1 MPRALQGFKVVD
13 LSQGMAGAVSGM
25 MLADHGASVIK
36 VEPPGGDLTRQYQG
50 NVVWDRGKQ
59 SITLDLEQEQG
70 REALLKILQD
80 ADVLLESGTPGEL
93 DRLGLGYEQIKE
105 RFPQL
110 VYCSIS
116 PYGNGPD
123 KDRPGHTALVEAR
136 TGQTA
141 EQLGY
146 RQGPIYLGW
155 QLANWGAVFLATIG
169 ILTAVFA
176 RTRIGR
182 GQHVETS
189 LYDGVVGQATLR
201 WLSGEGLPPRQVQR
215 PSTPGTFAPGPM
227 RRHVGGLHQCGD
239 GEWMMVHTMA
249 RGAFS
254 RLMPLIGMADLAKDW
269 DDPQEHSEILPPEQA
284 QRIRENLPAIWKTKP
299 RDEWLRLMGEKQ
311 IPCLAANPP
320 GRSFDDEHTNAIE
333 MVVEVDDPD
342 FGKTRQVGIAQ
353 KFRRTPGGVTGP
365 APKSGEHTDDI
376 LSKSGYSDEQIK
388 ELRSQ
393 GVI

>member
-36 VEPPGGDLTRQYQG
+36 VEPPGGDPTRQYQG
-50 NVVWDRGKQ
+50 NIVWDRGKQ

-116 PYGNGPD
+116 PYGDGPD
-123 KDRPGHTALVEAR
+123 KDRPGYSALVEAR
-136 TGQTA
+136 MGQTA

-189 LYDGVVGQATLR
+189 LREGVAGQATLR
-201 WLSGEGLPPRQVQR
+201 WLSGEGLPPRRQSSVTQR
-215 PSTPGTFAPGPM
+215 TTRGAT
-227 RRHVGGLHQCGD
+227 GLYECGD
-239 GEWMMVHTMA
+239 GLWMYVHTLGRGGFNRFMRVVGMLDLA
-249 RGAFS
+249 RDSEDPLEHAEPVTQEEGR
-254 RLMPLIGMADLAKDW
+254 RLTEDLPLILK
-269 DDPQEHSEILPPEQA
+269 S
-284 QRIRENLPAIWKTKP
+284 KP
-299 RDEWLRLMGEKQ
+299 RAEWLKLIEDAQ
-311 IPCLAANPP
+311 VPVLAANPP
-320 GRSFDDEHTNAIE
+320 GKVFDDEHTKAIG
-333 MVVEVDDPD
+333 MVVDVKDPG
-342 FGKTRQVGIAQ
+342 FGMTKQVGIAQ
-353 KFRRTPGGVTGP
+353 KFFRTPGEVTGP
-365 APKSGEHTDDI
+365 APKSGQHTDDI
-376 LSKSGYSDEQIK
+376 LSKSGYSDEQIQ
-388 ELRSQ
+388 ELRSN
-393 GVI
+393 GVV